1 MANGFQFEPVS
12 FFVLL
17 AMGCTSLALSYYF
30 YSKSRILKEA
40 SKNLSVTVWDKT
52 FNVFVPTENRRAITP
67 SILLPVVA
75 VLMWVFVGFLVLKIL
90 EMGLLL
96 SISLFILSLGIMM
109 MDEALDL
116 RDHANVFINA
126 LKSNT
131 KLAKGDVTTLLLLG
145 HVMPKLSVYYIFTAA
160 VFFVSAYALPY
171 ILSAVIVGLSVYSGT
186 AATVASP
193 LGVAM
198 PYIAAFAFTFL
209 FVMVYLGGGKLKNR
223 IFGFPKSM
231 SFRAMEE
238 QFERGVRTITHGDS
252 PPFEMSHRPILEDPE
267 VEERKR
273 KELDSEE

>member
-1 MANGFQFEPVS
+1 MTDGFQFDPVS

-30 YSKSRILKEA
+30 YSKSRVLKEA

-67 SILLPVVA
+67 TILLPVVA

-90 EMGLLL
+90 EMGLVLG
-96 SISLFILSLGIMM
+96 ISVFILSLGLMM

-116 RDHANVFINA
+116 RDHANVFVNA
-126 LKSNT
+126 LNSKT
-131 KLAKGDVTTLLLLG
+131 KLAKGDVNTLLLLG
-145 HVMPKLSVYYIFTAA
+145 RVMPKLSIYYIFTAI
-160 VFFVSAYALPY
+160 VFFASAYALPY
-171 ILSAVIVGLSVYSGT
+171 IVSAVVVGLSVYSGT

-198 PYIAAFAFTFL
+198 PYIALFAFTFL
-209 FVMVYLGGGKLKNR
+209 FVIVYLGGGRLKNR

-273 KELDSEE
+273 KDLDSE

>member
-1 MANGFQFEPVS
+1 MTDGFQFDPVS

-30 YSKSRILKEA
+30 YSKSRVLKEA

-67 SILLPVVA
+67 TILLPVVA

-90 EMGLLL
+90 EMGLVLG
-96 SISLFILSLGIMM
+96 ISVFILSLGLMM

-116 RDHANVFINA
+116 RDHANVFVNA
-126 LKSNT
+126 LNSKT
-131 KLAKGDVTTLLLLG
+131 KLAKGDVNTLLLLG
-145 HVMPKLSVYYIFTAA
+145 RVMPKLSIYYIFTAI
-160 VFFVSAYALPY
+160 VFFASAYALPY
-171 ILSAVIVGLSVYSGT
+171 IVSAVVVGLSVYSGT

-198 PYIAAFAFTFL
+198 PYIALFAFTFL
-209 FVMVYLGGGKLKNR
+209 FVMVYLGGGRLKNR

-273 KELDSEE
+273 KDLDSE